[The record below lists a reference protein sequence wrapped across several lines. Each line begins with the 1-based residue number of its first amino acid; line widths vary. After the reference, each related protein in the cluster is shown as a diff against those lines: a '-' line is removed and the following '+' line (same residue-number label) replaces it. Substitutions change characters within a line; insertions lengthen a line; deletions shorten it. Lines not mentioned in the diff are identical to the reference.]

1 MLNFEQLG
9 RELERRGKTTE
20 LRALAESEDGARLA
34 AMLDEDS
41 LARAAKSGDGDG
53 EALRGALGTVLS
65 TEEGKRLAERIR
77 RMMGS

>member
-1 MLNFEQLG
+1 MQNFEQLG
-9 RELERRGKTTE
+9 RELERRGKTSQ
-20 LRALAESEDGARLA
+20 LRALAESEDGAKLA
-34 AMLDEDS
+34 SMVDGER
-41 LARAAKSGDGDG
+41 LARAAKSGDG